1 MKKITINFGELMQA
15 FKCKIQCLAVKSWHT
30 CSKMGVNWKLD
41 KVDFSKNVDFTTKTS
56 NIEVDISIPYFF
68 TMNLLI

>member
-1 MKKITINFGELMQA
+1 
-15 FKCKIQCLAVKSWHT
+15 
-30 CSKMGVNWKLD
+30 MGVNLKLD

-56 NIEVDISIPYFF
+56 NIEVDISMPHFF